1 VAQASTQRQQLI
13 NLIQGLSRPKYKLKG
28 FKQLSLRRLTK
39 SGGTL
44 AVLAVIAA
52 LLIWNWKLLLATGT
66 GVLVMLGV
74 YLMQQF
80 DWKKIPRSDLRK
92 FFTSATGQLT
102 LAVGSGGLATLS
114 SYLAI
119 SICVDSESSWIAAG
133 AIVQGLGTMAVLVL
147 LVWQT
152 VGRQTSG
159 DESKLNQLVTNLIDA
174 DPLSRLIAVRQ
185 LTHLVSRDPF
195 YQTHRQTTLDYFRL
209 MLSSEQ
215 EPVVREAVLEGLQA
229 LDYPK
234 PLNIGAQPLSIPA
247 GKKRTAVKAPQRIS

>member
-1 VAQASTQRQQLI
+1 MAQASTQKQQLI

-28 FKQLSLRRLTK
+28 FKQLSTRRLTK
-39 SGGTL
+39 SGAPLT
-44 AVLAVIAA
+44 VLAVIVA
-52 LLIWNWKLLLATGT
+52 LLIWNWKLLLATGS

-80 DWKKIPRSDLRK
+80 DWKKFPRSDFRK
-92 FFTSATGQLT
+92 FFTSPTGQLT
-102 LAVGSGGLATLS
+102 LAVGSGGLATFS

-119 SICVDSESSWIAAG
+119 SIWMDSDSAWIAGG

-152 VGRQTSG
+152 MERQTSR
-159 DESKLNQLVTNLIDA
+159 DESKLNQLVTSLIDA

-195 YQTHRQTTLDYFRL
+195 YQSHRQTTVDYFRL
-209 MLSSEQ
+209 MLNSEK

-234 PLNIGAQPLSIPA
+234 PLDLGAKPLSIPA